1 MKTIFNQNKKKT
13 KNIANH
19 EKKNHRSNWPVA
31 SKRQKY
37 NAYYLSVALPV

>member
-1 MKTIFNQNKKKT
+1 MKKKQ
-13 KNIANH
+13 
-19 EKKNHRSNWPVA
+19 HRSNWPVA